1 MPFYSQDRQDELL
14 ERRIFRGF
22 KRGVFVDVGAH
33 DGVTFNNTLY
43 FEEEHGWSG
52 LNVEAN
58 PHVFEQLCAN
68 RPRATNVQ
76 CAVDEE
82 NGTTVFLLNDGYT
95 EMISGIKKYYD
106 QRHMRRLSQENKVHR
121 SRTSQVEVPAR
132 RLDGL
137 LAEHGVKNVNYLSI
151 DVEGAELAVV
161 RSIDF
166 SEVFID
172 VIGFENNYADSAKPI
187 VQHLEARGFRRLG
200 WDGLDVFMIHWQSP
214 FAETMLVDA

>member
-1 MPFYSQDRQDELL
+1 MPFHSQDRQDELL
-14 ERRIFRGF
+14 EQRIFRGF

-43 FEEEHGWSG
+43 FEEAHGWSG
-52 LNVEAN
+52 MNVEAN
-58 PHVFEQLCAN
+58 PHVFEKLCAN

-76 CAVDEE
+76 CAIDEE
-82 NGTTVFLLNDGYT
+82 NGTTVFLLNDGHT

-121 SRTSQVEVPAR
+121 GRTSQVEVPTR

-137 LAEHGVKNVNYLSI
+137 LAEHGIKNVNYLSI

-161 RSIDF
+161 KSIDF

-172 VIGFENNYADSAKPI
+172 VIGFENNYADSSIPI
-187 VQHLEARGFRRLG
+187 VQYLETRGFRRLG
-200 WDGLDVFMIHWQSP
+200 WGGLDVFMIHWQSL